1 MGRVVYTSRM
11 RLVVSSSVLAALVL
25 SACAKHKHAKHAKDA
40 EPPPVS
46 EGSRCI
52 DRARTPRKPPIDAPE
67 RMDLG
72 QILVRHA
79 GLRDARGA
87 TRTREEACLR
97 AEEARE
103 ALLSGGDWDSVFSKY
118 SDAQGASQGVLYD
131 VTQGSLEPAFA
142 DAAFSLKVDELSYVV
157 ETKRGFHIIWRKK

>member
-1 MGRVVYTSRM
+1 M
-11 RLVVSSSVLAALVL
+11 RRICSIWVLACVALTGCGKHK
-25 SACAKHKHAKHAKDA
+25 AAKHGGESLAN
-40 EPPPVS
+40 VS

-52 DRARTPRKPPIDAPE
+52 DRARSARKPPIDAPE
-67 RMDLG
+67 RIDVG

-79 GLRDARGA
+79 GVRDAKGA

-103 ALLSGGDWDSVFSKY
+103 KLLAGGDWDTVFNEY
-118 SDAQGASQGVLYD
+118 SDAQGATQGVLYD

-142 DAAFSLKVDELSYVV
+142 DAAFSLQVDELSYVV

>member
-1 MGRVVYTSRM
+1 M
-11 RLVVSSSVLAALVL
+11 RLVSSLALALLVL
-25 SACAKHKHAKHAKDA
+25 SSCNKHKHAKHPKEA
-40 EPPPVS
+40 EPEAPMT

-79 GLRDARGA
+79 GVRDAKGA

-103 ALLSGGDWDSVFSKY
+103 KLLAGGDWDAVFKDY
-118 SDAQGASQGVLYD
+118 SDSQGASQGMLYD

>member
-1 MGRVVYTSRM
+1 MRRICSTLALACVV
-11 RLVVSSSVLAALVL
+11 LV
-25 SACAKHKHAKHAKDA
+25 ACGKHKSAKHAG
-40 EPPPVS
+40 ESEENVS

-52 DRARTPRKPPIDAPE
+52 DRARAPRKPPVDAPE

-79 GLRDARGA
+79 GVRDAKGA

-97 AEEARE
+97 AEEARQK
-103 ALLSGGDWDSVFSKY
+103 LLSGSDWDSVFKDY
-118 SDAQGASQGVLYD
+118 SDSQGATQGVLYD

-142 DAAFSLKVDELSYVV
+142 DAAFSLQVDELSYVV
-157 ETKRGFHIIWRKK
+157 ETKRGFHVIWRKK